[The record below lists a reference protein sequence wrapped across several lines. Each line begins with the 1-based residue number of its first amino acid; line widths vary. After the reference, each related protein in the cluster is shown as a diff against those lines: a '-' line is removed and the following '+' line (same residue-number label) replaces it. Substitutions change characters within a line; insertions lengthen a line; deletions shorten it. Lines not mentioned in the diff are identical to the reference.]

1 MQYLY
6 RNATNDYRFSL
17 PQLAQ
22 ALAMPRPNATATR
35 AALSAMAIQH
45 GATYIGKAR
54 VGLPGGG
61 QVFKDNVYAVP
72 AAHWAAWWAAMRRLP
87 TAPSPAPSPAPHLAV
102 YGTKEQLIA
111 VQAACQALGAQ
122 CVIKS

>member
-17 PQLAQ
+17 QQLSQGLGLPARTPAQ
-22 ALAMPRPNATATR
+22 YQTLSALALEM
-35 AALSAMAIQH
+35 

-54 VGLPGGG
+54 TNLPNGG
-61 QVFKDNVYAVP
+61 QVVKDNVYAVP
-72 AAHWAAWWAAMRRLP
+72 AAHWQTWLAYMRSP
-87 TAPSPAPSPAPHLAV
+87 QAQPAPAPAPAPHLAV
-102 YGTKEQLIA
+102 YGTQAQLQA
-111 VQAACQALGAQ
+111 VQAVCQALGAQ